1 MDELKAAAKVVLW
14 VVAAMTGA
22 RFVACRTKPGRLR
35 FLFLLPVICLL
46 PFLPLHFSSVHLR
59 GISAF
64 FLAWLAL
71 FKLFLLSAGS
81 GPLSADLPFFTFLA
95 SATLPVKLVNQ
106 QSPQKLKNPT
116 TTSLFLPSATKAALL
131 SVLIS
136 SYRFKDTIHPYLLLA
151 IYSLH
156 LYLALELVLAAAA
169 VIASLL
175 LPRGLQLEPQF
186 DAPYLST
193 SLTDFWGRRWNIM
206 VSSILRPSVYLPVR
220 SRCGRP
226 AGVLA
231 TFFVSGLMHEFMF
244 WYITLAPPTGEV
256 TAFFEIHAVCVVAEE
271 VARRLGWRFPAPLA
285 TPLTLGFVAAT
296 GFWLFFPPIL
306 RSRADEVVL
315 AESKALMAFSG
326 AAVGKILEWSRLT

>member
-1 MDELKAAAKVVLW
+1 MEELKAAGKVVLW
-14 VVAAMTGA
+14 VIAAMAGA
-22 RFVACRTKPGRLR
+22 RFIASLTKPGWLR

-46 PFLPLHFSSVHLR
+46 SFLPMHFSTVHLR
-59 GISAF
+59 SISAF

-95 SATLPVKLVNQ
+95 SATLPVKLVHQ
-106 QSPQKLKNPT
+106 QSPQKPKNPT
-116 TTSLFLPSATKAALL
+116 TTSLFLPSAAKAALL

-136 SYRFKDTIHPYLLLA
+136 CYRFKDTIHPYLLLA
-151 IYSLH
+151 IYSIH
-156 LYLALELVLAAAA
+156 MYLALELVLAAAA
-169 VIASLL
+169 VVASLL
-175 LPRGLQLEPQF
+175 LPQALQLEPQF

-206 VSSILRPSVYLPVR
+206 VSAILRPSVYLPVR
-220 SRCGRP
+220 NRCGRP

-231 TFFVSGLMHEFMF
+231 TFLVSGLMHEFMF
-244 WYITLAPPTGEV
+244 WYMTLAPPTGEA

-271 VARRLGWRFPAPLA
+271 VARRLGWRLPAPVA

-306 RSRADEVVL
+306 RSRTDEAVL
-315 AESKALMAFSG
+315 AECTAAMAFPE
-326 AAVGKILEWSRLT
+326 AVVGKILEWCRLT